1 MPDRTTKF
9 ASTLLVGLLAAATFF
24 AGANKAAS
32 AVDACLSGPKGSPP
46 QGGHWYYRL
55 DRATKRHC
63 WYVGEEREK
72 QARSN
77 VAQTAKPASPQQ
89 KETAMPPSVAN
100 ARAELTG
107 AEPSEADAVKP
118 APPLSAGPDN
128 QGAKPPAADPQ
139 RSAVASRWPDQS
151 GARASS
157 NAAPNKSNSGTV
169 ANSPSAFAA
178 GQLAADGPGTAS
190 SSAQTLLIVIV
201 AALVLAAGMGTAIFR
216 FGSTRRADR
225 NLADAASTP
234 PQVYPNANAPTRRVD
249 LPSRRREAAVPN
261 EITELLCRLSREA
274 AT

>member
-24 AGANKAAS
+24 AGANKATS
-32 AVDACLSGPKGSPP
+32 AVNACLSGPKGPPP

-63 WYVGEEREK
+63 WYVGEDREK

-107 AEPSEADAVKP
+107 AEPSEAVAAKP

-128 QGAKPPAADPQ
+128 QAANTPAADLQ

-157 NAAPNKSNSGTV
+157 SATPNKSNSETV

-178 GQLAADGPGTAS
+178 AQLAADGPSGTVS
-190 SSAQTLLIVIV
+190 SSVQTLLIVIV

-216 FGSTRRADR
+216 FGSTRRVDRNVADADR
-225 NLADAASTP
+225 TP
-234 PQVYPNANAPTRRVD
+234 PQAHPNANAPARRVD
-249 LPSRRREAAVPN
+249 LRREAAVPN